1 MVWYLTHEIL
11 YRHSKWGPLTV
22 SDKRVTILQP
32 LTSRILRCKI
42 LVGGKIE
49 KNSVILSQG
58 ATLLTFEVL
67 EVTNFNI
74 LLTISKYNHEKKL

>member
-1 MVWYLTHEIL
+1 M
-11 YRHSKWGPLTV
+11 
-22 SDKRVTILQP
+22 
-32 LTSRILRCKI
+32 
-42 LVGGKIE
+42 GGKIE

-74 LLTISKYNHEKKL
+74 LLTISKYNHEKGYENRQNDHQRENALLFYQILSANSLKKCMEVAPEN